1 MNKVPEES
9 YRNIS
14 ESHGELFTNIGES
27 HEESFT
33 NFSELHEELLAKESE
48 LNHCNKLL
56 ITKEIVDT
64 QSAASLS
71 LHLAT
76 ASVLLY

>member
-1 MNKVPEES
+1 MNELLEEP

-14 ESHGELFTNIGES
+14 ESH
-27 HEESFT
+27 EES
-33 NFSELHEELLAKESE
+33 LAKETE

-64 QSAASLS
+64 QSAALLS